1 MRSENGVQIN
11 PQNSLFESGKLDISL
26 YWIWVEIIL
35 GQTQKNSRIPAL
47 KRPEKEAQSL
57 HRPVGDRIAKVP
69 LGMGVTSLMVVSSCS
84 LWKNDDLSPFI
95 LVISPIHMDISTVN
109 CGDTVSP
116 LILVMSHIHI

>member
-1 MRSENGVQIN
+1 
-11 PQNSLFESGKLDISL
+11 LFESGKLDISL

-47 KRPEKEAQSL
+47 KRPGKEAQSL

-109 CGDTVSP
+109 PEADFMYGFGLGLGPISGGTSITLYND
-116 LILVMSHIHI
+116 HE